1 MKSIGARAR
10 EITDSDPCRPE
21 CTVCRDDLPSV
32 PRGRGRRVGAQAQP
46 WPSRRPNS
54 GSVAIVL
61 KGSRR
66 YFVAC

>member
-1 MKSIGARAR
+1 MKSIGATAG

-32 PRGRGRRVGAQAQP
+32 PRGRCRRVGAQAQP
-46 WPSRRPNS
+46 RPSRRPIS
-54 GSVAIVL
+54 GSVAIVP

-66 YFVAC
+66 YFLVC